1 MTDEPDRTDKKK
13 EFAGKSAR
21 GCKGA
26 LSRMDWLLVVVVLIV
41 CELLVLVFLPDG
53 TQIKWTSPGMRA
65 ALAVLVGL
73 PLVLS
78 LVTLCFALVKDP
90 RRWSYKL
97 SILERER
104 SDIPRW
110 DTAVTF
116 VEKSWDYEA
125 DRFSLSMARIGP
137 SAILFGEMVTLL
149 LTSAVVVAAWGETLG
164 ASAHTSNVFAV
175 SLATAVGAA
184 FLGQFAGILVRI
196 AGQDFNAMMFAWA
209 SRLVVLVA
217 IADAGLWI
225 LFVKAGAPQW
235 IITYGG
241 AVLLGLF
248 TALLGDRA
256 IDLMLSKTGG
266 VFGVSSPKPA
276 AAASLTNIDGITDKE
291 VDRFNEEGVL
301 TIYDLAFA
309 PTARLFFNTTHSL
322 QRLCDWQDQ
331 ALLLAYM
338 GPVRT
343 KALFDQLGIRGAID
357 LQALAVL
364 ALAAGN
370 TPEDDLV
377 PVPPAT
383 KGKYSQLTAALS
395 KALGPEGAALL
406 ALLYT
411 VNTDDVVLRLRVHWK
426 STAEATQQ

>member
-1 MTDEPDRTDKKK
+1 MNNQADKPDRK
-13 EFAGKSAR
+13 EDTAGEPERRWAKILSA
-21 GCKGA
+21 
-26 LSRMDWLLVVVVLIV
+26 LDWVIMGVVVIV
-41 CELLVLVFLPDG
+41 CEGLVLGFLPKS
-53 TQIKWTSPGMRA
+53 TQITWTSLGMKA
-65 ALAVLVGL
+65 ALAALVGL
-73 PLVLS
+73 PVVLS
-78 LVTLCFALVKDP
+78 FASLSFAFVKDP
-90 RRWSYKL
+90 KRWSFKL

-104 SDIPRW
+104 NDIDGW
-110 DTAVTF
+110 EKAVTF
-116 VEKSWDYEA
+116 VEKSWDYERQ
-125 DRFSLSMARIGP
+125 RFSLSMARIGP
-137 SAILFGEMVTLL
+137 SALMFGEIATLL
-149 LTSAVVVAAWGETLG
+149 LTSAVLVAARGETIG
-164 ASAHTSNVFAV
+164 APAHTSHVFGV
-175 SLATAVGAA
+175 CLATAVGAA
-184 FLGQFAGILVRI
+184 FLGQFVRIVVRI
-196 AGQDFNAMMFAWA
+196 AGQDFNARMFAWA

-225 LFVKAGAPQW
+225 LFFKAGAPQW
-235 IITYGG
+235 INTYGG

-256 IDLMLSKTGG
+256 IDLLLSKTGG
-266 VFGVSSPKPA
+266 VFGVTAPKPTVA
-276 AAASLTNIDGITDKE
+276 AALTNIDGITDE
-291 VDRFNEEGVL
+291 IVDRFNEEGVL

-309 PTARLFFNTTHSL
+309 PTARVFFNTTHSL
-322 QRLCDWQDQ
+322 QRICDWQDQ

-364 ALAAGN
+364 ALAADK

-411 VNTDDVVLRLRVHWK
+411 VNADDVVLRLRVHWK